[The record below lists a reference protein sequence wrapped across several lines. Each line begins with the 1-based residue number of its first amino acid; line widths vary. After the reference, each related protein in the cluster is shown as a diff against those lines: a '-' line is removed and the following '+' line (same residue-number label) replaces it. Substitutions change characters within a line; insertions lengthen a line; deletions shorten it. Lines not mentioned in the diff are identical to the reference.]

1 MNYLVTGWNVA
12 KGSKQ
17 IYKLVKKY
25 KKINRSKYMD
35 LTTRKERSDMIL
47 EPLQV
52 MVQLAL
58 LSQSPIGTKVSVSD
72 NILQLHPP
80 SWTQELGDGGIR
92 MGKMIYT
99 ICFTLFVAIING
111 IRAKIIESIIIF

>member
-35 LTTRKERSDMIL
+35 LTTRKDKFNR
-47 EPLQV
+47 
-52 MVQLAL
+52 
-58 LSQSPIGTKVSVSD
+58 
-72 NILQLHPP
+72 
-80 SWTQELGDGGIR
+80 
-92 MGKMIYT
+92 Y
-99 ICFTLFVAIING
+99 
-111 IRAKIIESIIIF
+111 

>member
-1 MNYLVTGWNVA
+1 MNYLVAGWNVA

-47 EPLQV
+47 ETLQV

-58 LSQSPIGTKVSVSD
+58 LS
-72 NILQLHPP
+72 H
-80 SWTQELGDGGIR
+80 
-92 MGKMIYT
+92 
-99 ICFTLFVAIING
+99 
-111 IRAKIIESIIIF
+111 